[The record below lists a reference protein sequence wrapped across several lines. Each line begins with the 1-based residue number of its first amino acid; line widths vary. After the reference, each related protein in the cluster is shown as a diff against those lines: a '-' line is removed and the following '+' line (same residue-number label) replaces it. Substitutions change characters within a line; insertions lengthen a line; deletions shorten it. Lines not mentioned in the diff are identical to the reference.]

1 MTHYTFSSV
10 YHSSWIRCSFSLY
23 FMLIRMHSCFAWT
36 EAKRE
41 RAWSSQQ
48 RAPKLYLSFEIL
60 HKTNRVW
67 MLRLCF
73 LLWCQSARCKCERL
87 GMDAMKR
94 DAEHKTH
101 CMTYFSVRLYKENK
115 IVSYSFLGWP
125 IRCQGPPWTPLWLRH
140 WVIGLAYTN
149 INLFYGLWY
158 K

>member
-1 MTHYTFSSV
+1 MDQMFIQCLLHADKNALLLRLNWGKARARMIKPTKSSKTV
-10 YHSSWIRCSFSLY
+10 FIVWNS
-23 FMLIRMHSCFAWT
+23 
-36 EAKRE
+36 
-41 RAWSSQQ
+41 
-48 RAPKLYLSFEIL
+48 